1 MSSGVSMMTP
11 LDFYFYTIFGAGC
24 VLAGVLSLIASG
36 CRWLSAALLL
46 ATAICIFWSG
56 LLSGLEIGFR
66 AWQAIPNPPEEA
78 YSDSGPSIV
87 LVGGWIP
94 GTIFCMIVFLCGQ
107 LFHRFLNWT
116 RYCFSKNTNSHS
128 KANAAT
134 SGTISRQY
142 WAVVSGFSSVQRTN
156 VDDAN
161 CACLCLSLFDRWC
174 RRLKM
179 WIKLSRS
186 PLGVSL
192 HYCLSSVR
200 EIVGI
205 IFFGDGSWWC
215 LFALRCARK

>member
-1 MSSGVSMMTP
+1 MPLSVLWHIFWIRVKVQSVLSHVSSGVSMMTP
-11 LDFYFYTIFGAGC
+11 LDFYVCTNFGAGRF
-24 VLAGVLSLIASG
+24 LAGVLLIIASG
-36 CRWLSAALLL
+36 CRWLSATLLL
-46 ATAICIFWSG
+46 ATAICVFWSS

-142 WAVVSGFSSVQRTN
+142 
-156 VDDAN
+156 
-161 CACLCLSLFDRWC
+161 
-174 RRLKM
+174 
-179 WIKLSRS
+179 
-186 PLGVSL
+186 
-192 HYCLSSVR
+192 
-200 EIVGI
+200 
-205 IFFGDGSWWC
+205 
-215 LFALRCARK
+215 